1 MNNENEIERMEQLID
16 TATRAATKRF
26 TDETSRWVK
35 EHHSYDS
42 RRDVEAAHS
51 KSIYREV
58 AESLVNAGI
67 GDKEQAVKEFAEKL
81 KGLCDEKRKLFDKLY
96 DNCAAGQAQLACSFI
111 ERRNEWIEM
120 KQKIDNL
127 ITELYGADDE

>member
-16 TATRAATKRF
+16 TATRVATKRF
-26 TDETSRWVK
+26 TDETARWVK

-42 RRDVEAAHS
+42 CRDVEVAHS

-67 GDKEQAVKEFAEKL
+67 GDKKQAVKEFAEKL
-81 KGLCDEKRKLFDKLY
+81 KVRFYNMDY
-96 DNCAAGQAQLACSFI
+96 SAIAIDN
-111 ERRNEWIEM
+111 
-120 KQKIDNL
+120 KIDDL
-127 ITELYGADDE
+127 ITEIYGADE

>member
-1 MNNENEIERMEQLID
+1 MNNENEIERIEQLID

-26 TDETSRWVK
+26 TDETLRWVK

-58 AESLVNAGI
+58 AESLINAGI
-67 GDKEQAVKEFAEKL
+67 GDKKQAVKEFAEKL
-81 KGLCDEKRKLFDKLY
+81 KERTLIYFLCRGVSALAVSEEQIDALF
-96 DNCAAGQAQLACSFI
+96 
-111 ERRNEWIEM
+111 
-120 KQKIDNL
+120 
-127 ITELYGADDE
+127 TELYGDDKNEN

>member
-1 MNNENEIERMEQLID
+1 MTDENEIERMEQLID

-42 RRDVEAAHS
+42 RRDVESAHS

-58 AESLVNAGI
+58 AESLANAGI

-81 KGLCDEKRKLFDKLY
+81 KEDAVTICFG
-96 DNCAAGQAQLACSFI
+96 NGIS
-111 ERRNEWIEM
+111 ERLVPI
-120 KQKIDNL
+120 KAIDNL
-127 ITELYGADDE
+127 ITELYGEDE

>member
-26 TDETSRWVK
+26 TDETVRWVK

-42 RRDVEAAHS
+42 RRDIGAAHS

-58 AESLVNAGI
+58 AESLVHAGI
-67 GDKEQAVKEFAEKL
+67 GDKKQAVKEFAEKL
-81 KGLCDEKRKLFDKLY
+81 KENMSKRLNDNIALKYSQSTVQSFHDK
-96 DNCAAGQAQLACSFI
+96 AQRAI
-111 ERRNEWIEM
+111 IATY
-120 KQKIDNL
+120 K
-127 ITELYGADDE
+127 ELYGADE